1 MPCASPRRVRR
12 RLPDALLVAGGPLPT
27 VFPGRF
33 LPHVDVVFRGEAD
46 LSFPAFCRDYLAR
59 QATAA
64 TLGDLPLAAY
74 AGLVAE
80 RDGVRVD
87 NPPVHHTTEQIAG
100 FPLPDRGDFDHRAYQ
115 REWAHTG
122 HRPTTLLATL
132 GCPYGCEFCSRPVFG
147 NEVRARPL
155 DAVFA
160 EIDDIVRLG
169 YDGLWI
175 ADDTFT
181 LHRDYLEEFCR
192 RVAPLGLTW
201 SCLSRAN
208 GIDPST
214 ARLMRASGCR
224 RVYLGLESGSQ
235 TTLDLMQ
242 KQTTVEQGARAVT
255 VYREAGV
262 EVAAFFIVGY
272 PGETAADIEETFA
285 FALGLPLAEI
295 SFNVPMPL
303 PGSEALGAPR
313 RQRRR
318 PRLDARERGHL
329 RLRLGHRRG
338 LAAAAH
344 RRDDDGVRGEADERR
359 VETLGQAPEE
369 RFRRRLREPGGGGA
383 EAPEP
388 PPQREL
394 PLAREDREAH
404 LGGRELAP
412 ERQLLVHQE
421 AAVGP
426 RLAASRGPPFARAAA
441 CPAAGTASRGRGSRA
456 GATRRSAASRAPCR
470 RSRRDSRG

>member
-1 MPCASPRRVRR
+1 VALVFPYFRTRARTEVLFPPLGPALLSAHLKRSGVRARVFDGTFASFDGLLDDLVTWRPAIVGISAMVSLTGNAVRVAEAVRE

-59 QATAA
+59 RATAA
-64 TLGDLPLAAY
+64 TLGDLRLAEY
-74 AGLVAE
+74 AGLVMD
-80 RDGVRVD
+80 RDGARID
-87 NPPVHHTTEQIAG
+87 NALVHHTTEEIAG
-100 FPLPDRGDFDHRAYQ
+100 YPLPDRGDFDHRAYQ

-132 GCPYGCEFCSRPVFG
+132 GCPYECEFCSRPVFG
-147 NEVRARPL
+147 RGVRARPL

-160 EIDDIVRLG
+160 EIDDIVGRG

-181 LHRDYLEEFCR
+181 LRRDYLEEFCR
-192 RVAPLGLTW
+192 RVAPRGLSW

-214 ARLMRASGCR
+214 AQLMRASGCR

-235 TTLDLMQ
+235 ATLDLMK
-242 KQTTVEQGARAVT
+242 KQTTVEQGVRAAT
-255 VYREAGV
+255 VYHEAGV

-285 FALGLPLAEI
+285 FALDLPLAEI

-303 PGSEALGAPR
+303 PGSRLWERLGGSDDGRDWTHENEVTFVFGSDIDEAWL
-313 RQRRR
+313 RRR
-318 PRLDARERGHL
+318 IDETMTAFAARR
-329 RLRLGHRRG
+329 
-338 LAAAAH
+338 A
-344 RRDDDGVRGEADERR
+344 
-359 VETLGQAPEE
+359 T
-369 RFRRRLREPGGGGA
+369 
-383 EAPEP
+383 
-388 PPQREL
+388 
-394 PLAREDREAH
+394 
-404 LGGRELAP
+404 
-412 ERQLLVHQE
+412 
-421 AAVGP
+421 AV
-426 RLAASRGPPFARAAA
+426 
-441 CPAAGTASRGRGSRA
+441 
-456 GATRRSAASRAPCR
+456 
-470 RSRRDSRG
+470 